1 MKKLTQGNRFI
12 CPKWYSSRIL
22 GSTVRIFPFS
32 KQPALDLVRFSCMN
46 DLSSASAHKANKNF
60 LSLGK
65 NCLLLGNC
73 TGFPLLL
80 LPFTTHL
87 PKKPYVPLW
96 AFSCSLVSSA
106 SENQAPFPTCT
117 ETDLSAG
124 DPVFNHYHHWPFW
137 THFLLPRVS

>member
-65 NCLLLGNC
+65 NCLLLGNYTQC
-73 TGFPLLL
+73 LHHHPNSNLCIPTGIFHNRNVLSTEHRKPLDSLHLL
-80 LPFTTHL
+80 KTLKAYRTALAH
-87 PKKPYVPLW
+87 
-96 AFSCSLVSSA
+96 
-106 SENQAPFPTCT
+106 
-117 ETDLSAG
+117 LSAYSLQIEKAEWLYSG
-124 DPVFNHYHHWPFW
+124 IQ
-137 THFLLPRVS
+137 S